1 MPNQQNPDTLAAI
14 DLGSNSFHM
23 IIARVVREGQLQ
35 VLDRLREMVQF
46 AAGLDNAEYLSEA
59 AQERALVCLARFGQ
73 RLQGLPPWAIRA
85 VGTNTLR
92 KAKNADKFLER
103 AYIALGRPIEIIA
116 GDEEARLIYL
126 GVSHA
131 LDFDKARRLVVDIGG
146 GSTEFIIGEGAEEGH
161 YRESIEMGCV
171 HYSRQFFPE
180 GVLNKASMRQA
191 EIAARTMLQDIEQP
205 FRRLG
210 WEEAVGASGT
220 IRAVASVVADCGWCG
235 NGIITAEAL
244 QLLANR
250 LIDAGHVENLKLE
263 GLSAKRELVFPGGV
277 AILKGAFESLGIQR
291 MTVSDG
297 ALREGLL
304 YDLVG
309 RIRHEDVRER
319 TVADVAQRY
328 HVDQSHACRVKDTA
342 IALLET
348 VASSWKLEEEEHF
361 LRLEWA
367 ALLHEVGLALSHS
380 QYHKHGAYLL
390 AYSDMP
396 GFSCQEQ
403 QILAFL
409 VRGHRRKLPLAE
421 LNLFPADFRQS
432 ALRLCLLLRLAVL
445 LNRNRSPA
453 ALPHITLKVDEDSL
467 KLGFPEEWLAQHPLT
482 ETDLAQEVAYVK
494 AADYRLKAN

>member
-1 MPNQQNPDTLAAI
+1 MPGQRNPDTLAAI

-23 IIARVVREGQLQ
+23 IIARVVRDGQLQ

-59 AQERALVCLARFGQ
+59 AQERALACLARFGQ
-73 RLQGLPPWAIRA
+73 RLHGLPSWAVRI

-92 KAKNADKFLER
+92 QARNADEF
-103 AYIALGRPIEIIA
+103 LGRACAVLGHPIEVIA

-131 LDFDKARRLVVDIGG
+131 LDFDNVRRLVVDIGG
-146 GSTEFIIGEGAEEGH
+146 GSTEFIIGEGAEEGY

-180 GVLNKASMRQA
+180 GVLNKTSMRQA
-191 EIAARTMLQDIEQP
+191 EIAARTMLQGIEQS
-205 FRRLG
+205 FRHLG
-210 WEEAVGASGT
+210 WKEAVGASGT
-220 IRAVASVVADCGWCG
+220 IRTVGQVVADCGWCG
-235 NGIITAEAL
+235 SGTITAEAL
-244 QLLANR
+244 QMLANKM
-250 LIDAGHVENLKLE
+250 IDAGHIKNLKLE
-263 GLSAKRELVFPGGV
+263 SLSAKRGAVFPGGV
-277 AILKGAFESLGIQR
+277 AILKGLFESLGIQR
-291 MTVSDG
+291 MIVSDG

-309 RIRHEDVRER
+309 RIRHEDVREH
-319 TVADVAQRY
+319 TVADVAERY
-328 HVDQSHACRVKDTA
+328 HADQSHAGRIKDTA
-342 IALLET
+342 IALLES
-348 VASSWKLEEEEHF
+348 VASAWGLEEEEHF

-396 GFSCQEQ
+396 GFSRQEQ
-403 QILAFL
+403 QALAFL
-409 VRGHRRKLPLAE
+409 VRGHRRKLPMAE
-421 LNLFPADFRQS
+421 LKLFPEEFRQP

-453 ALPHITLKVDEDSL
+453 ALPHLTCKADQNTLKL
-467 KLGFPEEWLAQHPLT
+467 KFPEGWLAQHPLT
-482 ETDLAQEVAYVK
+482 EADLAQEAVYVK
-494 AADYRLKAN
+494 TADYRLKVS